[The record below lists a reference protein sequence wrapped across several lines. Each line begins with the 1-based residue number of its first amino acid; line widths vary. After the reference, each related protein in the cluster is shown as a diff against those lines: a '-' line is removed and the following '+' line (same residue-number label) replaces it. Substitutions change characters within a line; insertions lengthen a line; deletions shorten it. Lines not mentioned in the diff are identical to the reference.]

1 MYAMTTVALES
12 SPLQTAPKLRLLP
25 KEGSAARRA
34 DEGSRPHLRL
44 ISTPAPTEKSVL
56 LAGGDA
62 DARRAVQRDL
72 AKTMPPSTSFEHAG
86 AIWEVLLRAPEASM
100 VVVSGELDEM
110 PPEALMQM
118 LVQQSP
124 EVPVVC
130 LDATEHARSACAA
143 PAAQAAAR

>member
-1 MYAMTTVALES
+1 MTTVALPS

-25 KEGSAARRA
+25 KEGSAARRD

-44 ISTPAPTEKSVL
+44 ISTPAPVERPVL

-62 DARRAVQRDL
+62 QARKAVQSDL
-72 AKTMPPSTSFEHAG
+72 AKTMPSSTSFEHAG
-86 AIWEVLLRAPEASM
+86 AIWEVLIRAPEASM
-100 VVVSGELDEM
+100 VIVTGELDEM
-110 PPEALMQM
+110 PAEALMQM

-124 EVPVVC
+124 ELPVVC
-130 LDATEHARSACAA
+130 LDATQNAQSTYAA